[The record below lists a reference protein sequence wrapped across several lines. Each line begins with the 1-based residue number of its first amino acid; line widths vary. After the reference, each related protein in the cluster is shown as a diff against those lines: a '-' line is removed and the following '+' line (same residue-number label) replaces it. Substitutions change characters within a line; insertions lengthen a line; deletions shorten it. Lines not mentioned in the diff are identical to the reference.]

1 MTRQIHIAVVCGL
14 ALLGASACDNSKLTS
29 VNKNPNSPEQVS
41 ASLLFPT
48 ATIRSVRIAR
58 STMEITPSAF
68 VHWPQ
73 YFAEYQ
79 YPEISYY
86 QFRPTTAD
94 GWWNTW
100 YTGPLEDYSQALK
113 QTIAAKRPNQTG
125 PILVMRAFDYSIM
138 TGIWGDIPF
147 TEANQADNANITP
160 VYDKQ
165 QMIYD
170 SLLTNLKDAAAML
183 GGASAGYGTH
193 DPVYGGDP
201 AEWKKLANSLH
212 ARLGLNLS
220 NVDPA
225 RAKAEVS
232 AAIAAGGFTSN
243 DDNAQI
249 NWPGDNINDNPWYD
263 NQKEGNGTR
272 DDARLSVTFVDTL
285 EHLNDPR
292 LAVFARPVQDVTC
305 GPAAG
310 CTPVLAGNYRGMPNG
325 LQAGD
330 AGNWGP
336 RASRPG
342 LQVFAATQ
350 PSYIMTYAEYSFIK
364 AEAAERGW
372 ISGSA
377 AQFYTDGITAAM
389 QQWGV
394 SDADIA
400 TYLAQPQ
407 IAYKGGQA
415 GLAQIGV
422 QKWIALF
429 TQGFEAWSEWRRT
442 GYPNLTPALNA
453 ATPDGKIPRRVVYPQ
468 TEQSFN
474 NANLQAAI
482 TAQGGSDAL
491 NMRLW
496 LDPSK

>member
-1 MTRQIHIAVVCGL
+1 V
-14 ALLGASACDNSKLTS
+14 GASACDNSKLTS

-41 ASLLFPT
+41 AALLFAT
-48 ATIRSVRIAR
+48 ASVSSVRTAR
-58 STMEITPSAF
+58 ATMEITPSAF

-73 YFAEYQ
+73 YFSEYQ

-100 YTGPLEDYSQALK
+100 YTGPLEDFTQALR
-113 QTIAAKRPNQTG
+113 QTTAADRPNQTG

-165 QMIYD
+165 QLIYD
-170 SLLTNLKDAAAML
+170 SLLTNLKDAAGML
-183 GGASAGYGTH
+183 GGAGPGYGNQ
-193 DPVYGGDP
+193 DPVYGGD
-201 AEWKKLANSLH
+201 AAKWKKLANSLH

-220 NVDPA
+220 NVDAA
-225 RAKAEVS
+225 RAKTEVS
-232 AAIAAGGFTSN
+232 AAIAAGGFESN

-249 NWPGDNINDNPWYD
+249 DWPGDNINDNPWYD
-263 NQKEGNGTR
+263 TELEGNGTR
-272 DDARLSVTFVDTL
+272 DDARLSVTFIDTL
-285 EHLNDPR
+285 KHLNDPR
-292 LAVFARPVQDVTC
+292 LAIFARPVQEPGC
-305 GPAAG
+305 GSAKF
-310 CTPVLAGNYRGMPNG
+310 CTPVNEGDYRGMPNG

-330 AGNWGP
+330 AGTWGT
-336 RASRPG
+336 RSSKLG
-342 LQVFAATQ
+342 LQIFAATQ

-377 AQFYTDGITAAM
+377 AQFYNDGITAAM
-389 QQWGV
+389 QMWGV
-394 SDADIA
+394 SDTDIA
-400 TYLAQPQ
+400 TYLAQSQ

-453 ATPDGKIPRRVVYPQ
+453 ASPDGKIPRRVVYPQ

-474 NANLQAAI
+474 NANLQSAI

-496 LDPSK
+496 LDPAK